1 MNRNQFIITQE
12 RQPKRCEICHQE
24 DCFDAGNGQCA
35 RCQVVMVTMAANYS
49 LYHEPK
55 LKPLL
60 IEMTE
65 QMTPI
70 QTCLILVLSGMFTGM
85 AIDITH
91 FKVELSSSIAI
102 FISALASLPLVL
114 KRSRQF
120 HPIVIGLLFTLT
132 IAPLGWL
139 LLATLNWLVQRLSW

>member
-1 MNRNQFIITQE
+1 
-12 RQPKRCEICHQE
+12 
-24 DCFDAGNGQCA
+24 
-35 RCQVVMVTMAANYS
+35 MVTMAANYS